1 MSFITQSLYLLT
13 FATRYLDIFWTSP
26 FSNLWNFI
34 FKVFYLTSSL
44 YILAQLRL
52 YPRSREQERGW
63 RLGGL
68 ALLGCTLAAYP
79 ICAIAK
85 KTWAP
90 KFSAILVVLS
100 LALEA
105 FCILPQLLL
114 LRQTKVPTVIDS
126 YYLVAL
132 GSYRALYILN
142 WIQRGVNDTVK
153 PEAVPVI
160 FGVIQTLLYLDFAWV
175 YYTRQR
181 VKLRG
186 GHVVDGDD
194 LSKSWV
200 LSRVLGQRESGSID
214 EERPA
219 RRGGYAS
226 VDGDEDDYESRTA
239 GGGRAGVNSWG
250 ARGISVSADDDVL
263 ADLER
268 SRRED
273 RDDVS
278 EGTTLRDPDE
288 LALGDS
294 DDEDAKPL
302 PKEIQNGEEWRKGS
316 PSK

>member
-1 MSFITQSLYLLT
+1 MI
-13 FATRYLDIFWTSP
+13 
-26 FSNLWNFI
+26 NLWNFI
-34 FKVFYLTSSL
+34 FKVFYISSSI

-52 YPRSREQERGW
+52 FPRSREQERGW

-68 ALLGCTLAAYP
+68 ALLGCTIFAYP

-90 KFSAILVVLS
+90 KFSAVLVVFS

-142 WIQRGVNDTVK
+142 WIQRGIEDDVK

-200 LSRVLGQRESGSID
+200 LSRVLGQRDASVD
-214 EERPA
+214 EERPS
-219 RRGGYAS
+219 RRGGYQGIGAE
-226 VDGDEDDYESRTA
+226 DEDDDYEAGTA
-239 GGGRAGVNSWG
+239 GGVARGGANTWG
-250 ARGISVSADDDVL
+250 SRGISVSADDDVL

-268 SRRED
+268 SRRSD
-273 RDDVS
+273 GPVNAN
-278 EGTTLRDPDE
+278 TALRDPDE
-288 LALGDS
+288 LALGGS
-294 DDEDAKPL
+294 DDEDAAPAKDSAATAGI
-302 PKEIQNGEEWRKGS
+302 KSGEEWRK
-316 PSK
+316 

>member
-1 MSFITQSLYLLT
+1 M
-13 FATRYLDIFWTSP
+13 A
-26 FSNLWNFI
+26 NLWNFI
-34 FKVFYLTSSL
+34 FKIFYIFSSI

-52 YPRSREQERGW
+52 FPRSREQERGW

-68 ALLGCTLAAYP
+68 ALLGCTLVAYP

-90 KFSAILVVLS
+90 KFTAILVVFS

-114 LRQTKVPTVIDS
+114 LRQTKVPTVINS

-142 WIQRGVNDTVK
+142 WIQRGIKDEVK

-160 FGVIQTLLYLDFAWV
+160 FGVVQTLLYLDFAWV

-186 GHVVDGDD
+186 GHIVDGDD

-200 LSRVLGQRESGSID
+200 LSRVLGQRDASVD
-214 EERPA
+214 EERPS
-219 RRGGYAS
+219 RRGGYQGIGA
-226 VDGDEDDYESRTA
+226 EDDDDAEYEGRTA
-239 GGGRAGVNSWG
+239 GTGRPAHSWG

-268 SRRED
+268 SRRSD
-273 RDDVS
+273 GPVNADS
-278 EGTTLRDPDE
+278 TLRDPDE

-294 DDEDAKPL
+294 DDEDAAPIKDSAAAAGI
-302 PKEIQNGEEWRKGS
+302 KSGEEWRK
-316 PSK
+316 

>member
-1 MSFITQSLYLLT
+1 MLT
-13 FATRYLDIFWTSP
+13 FMTRYLSVFWTPP
-26 FSNLWNFI
+26 FSNLWSFI
-34 FKVFYLTSSL
+34 FKIFYITSSI
-44 YILAQLRL
+44 YILFQLRL
-52 YPRSREQERGW
+52 FPRSREQERGW

-68 ALLGCTLAAYP
+68 ALLGSTVAAYP
-79 ICAIAK
+79 ITVIAK

-90 KFSAILVVLS
+90 SFSAVLVVFS
-100 LALEA
+100 LVLEA

-142 WIQRGVNDTVK
+142 WIQRGVSDDVK
-153 PEAVPVI
+153 PEAVPII
-160 FGVIQTLLYLDFAWV
+160 FGVVQTLLYLDFAWV

-200 LSRVLGQRESGSID
+200 LSRVLGQRDSGSLD
-214 EERPA
+214 EERPRA
-219 RRGGYAS
+219 RGGYQGI
-226 VDGDEDDYESRTA
+226 DDDDDYEARTA
-239 GGGRAGVNSWG
+239 GGGAARGGASSWG

-268 SRRED
+268 NS
-273 RDDVS
+273 S
-278 EGTTLRDPDE
+278 ESPISADSTLRDPDE

-294 DDEDAKPL
+294 DDETPAVV
-302 PKEIQNGEEWRKGS
+302 PKGIKGGDEWRNGKS
-316 PSK
+316 RSND